1 MKERRE
7 KGLYY
12 YCDDKWQPS
21 HKCKS
26 SQLYLLSRMELS
38 SDNSTDEVYF
48 DSTDSANPVPE
59 FKVVECKELE
69 ISLNA
74 ISGSSGSK
82 LMRLLGYLISIHLS
96 ILIDSGS
103 THNFLDPTVLTKV
116 SLRVTST
123 STPSLQVKI
132 ANGDS
137 LTSFGKVDVVTL
149 RIQGLSFN
157 TDFYLISLS
166 GCDVVLEVECLR
178 TLGPILWDFSLMTMW
193 FTLRDNLH
201 S

>member
-1 MKERRE
+1 
-7 KGLYY
+7 
-12 YCDDKWQPS
+12 
-21 HKCKS
+21 
-26 SQLYLLSRMELS
+26 MELS
-38 SDNSTDEVYF
+38 PDNSTDEVYF
-48 DSTDSANPVPE
+48 DSTDSANPVLQ

-82 LMRLLGYLISIHLS
+82 LMRLLGYLISTHLS
-96 ILIDSGS
+96 ILINSRS
-103 THNFLDPTVLTKV
+103 THNFLDPTVMTKV
-116 SLRVTST
+116 SLQVT
-123 STPSLQVKI
+123 STPSLQMKI